1 MLCLCKHF
9 SCCFLYGC
17 ELAFIVGGGDEK
29 WVGNG
34 GKEWMNSRWTEKV
47 TYTQHTSHMKSKKK
61 KRKTSLFCTSLA
73 LAFEMNCTKF
83 EVCIF
88 YARAVHVFAVGI
100 ICTFSYL
107 TVWRAMVERFKTNNF
122 SALLLLHTN
131 PHLPLW
137 IHYNA
142 LFFHQFELKLLQHI
156 RMHSLQLRCTLHSSS
171 AAIY

>member
-17 ELAFIVGGGDEK
+17 ELAFIVGGWGMSGEWRKRVDEFSLYRK
-29 WVGNG
+29 
-34 GKEWMNSRWTEKV
+34 SHI
-47 TYTQHTSHMKSKKK
+47 HTTHITHAIEKK
-61 KRKTSLFCTSLA
+61 KRKTSLFCSSLA